1 MMEEK
6 DEEMEQELICKKN
19 KISMSKGMAPLGG
32 VWHGEGL

>member
-19 KISMSKGMAPLGG
+19 KRSMSKGMAPLGG